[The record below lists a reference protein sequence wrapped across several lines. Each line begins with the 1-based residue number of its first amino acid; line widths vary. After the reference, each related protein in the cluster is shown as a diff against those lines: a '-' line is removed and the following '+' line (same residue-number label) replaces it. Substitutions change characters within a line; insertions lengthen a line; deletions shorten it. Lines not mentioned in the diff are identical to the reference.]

1 MSIDFLIIGHMT
13 QDRVPGGFR
22 PGGTVSYAAVT
33 ARRLGCRPGILT
45 SAALPGLTVTEAD
58 PAPEAQT
65 ITLDGAGPLYA
76 PLAGIP
82 VHVVPSPVNT
92 VFDNVYD
99 GYGQRIQVVES
110 RAGPIVPADLPAA
123 WAGVPFVLLGPLDRE
138 LPETWADAFPGAL
151 LGVTAQGWLRQWDD
165 AGHVTPARW
174 ENAGPMLR
182 RADAVI
188 LGPEDVG
195 GDEAYIAELAG
206 QTHLLVV
213 TDGRHGCTVYR
224 KGEAQRIFPRPAREV
239 DPTGAGD
246 IFAAAFI
253 VRLAETGDPLV
264 AARFA
269 NVVAS
274 MSVEEVGMEAIPYRW
289 QVERW
294 QVTYR
299 DADLRSR

>member
-13 QDRVPGGFR
+13 QDRVPAGFR

-33 ARRLGCRPGILT
+33 ATRLGCRPGILT
-45 SAALPGLTVTEAD
+45 RAALPGVPATERPEGITVR
-58 PAPEAQT
+58 
-65 ITLDGAGPLYA
+65 LDGAGPMYA

-82 VHVVPSPVNT
+82 VHVLPSGTNT
-92 VFDNVYD
+92 VFDNIYD
-99 GYGQRIQVVES
+99 GYGRRIQVIES
-110 RAGPIVPADLPAA
+110 SAGPILPADLPPA
-123 WAGVPFVLLGPLDRE
+123 WAGVPLVLLGPLDRE
-138 LPETWADAFPGAL
+138 LPETWADSFPGAL
-151 LGVTAQGWLRQWDD
+151 LGVTAQGWLRAWDE
-165 AGHVTPARW
+165 AGHIRPSRW
-174 ENAGPMLR
+174 ENAAPLLA

-188 LGPEDVG
+188 IGPEDVG
-195 GDEAYIAELAG
+195 GDEDYIAELAG
-206 QTHLLVV
+206 QTHLFVV

-224 KGEAQRIFPRPAREV
+224 GGQAHRSAPRLAHEV

-246 IFAAAFI
+246 IFAAAFLI
-253 VRLAETGDPLV
+253 RLAETGDPLV

-274 MSVEEVGMEAIPYRW
+274 MSVEAAGMEAIPYRW

-294 QVTYR
+294 QVMHR